1 MKKLKRRPRLAQDIL
16 ALLEQRPNMTQA
28 EIANELLAKP
38 HSIKAI
44 LWKLVHQQNKIIA
57 TKGAKADKIT
67 GPKVINM
74 YCLKEL

>member
-16 ALLEQRPNMTQA
+16 ILLEQRPNMTQA
-28 EIANELLAKP
+28 EIAQELLAKP

-44 LWKLVHQQNKIIA
+44 LWKLVHQQNKIVA

-74 YCLKEL
+74 YCLREL

>member
-1 MKKLKRRPRLAQDIL
+1 MKKLKRRPRLSQDIL
-16 ALLEQRPNMTQA
+16 LLLERLPNLTQA
-28 EIANELLAKP
+28 QITAELFAKP
-38 HSIKAI
+38 HSIKAV
-44 LWKLVHQQNKIIA
+44 LWKLVHRELKIVA